1 MRYLNNLLNF
11 NVLAIVGA
19 LLCTSAGQIHA
30 ADLLSETK
38 RLEIDHAVQIAL
50 EANSRLLTLN
60 AEAEAMAYAP
70 SQIGALPDPMLSF
83 NAMNLPTDTFDLDQE
98 PMTQLQLMLSQK
110 IPFPG
115 KRQLRREIAEKM
127 VGVAQKQT
135 DEFRDVLTG
144 KVREAWWRLFAADQ
158 SLQIVKINKSLLR
171 DFVEIARAKY
181 AVGKGLQQDVLLA
194 ELELS
199 RLTSREAQL
208 AGKRRRIQATL
219 NGLLNRVPE
228 HPITLPA
235 APPSEKLPILD
246 PVARLARFALERR
259 DLIQAI
265 ELKLEAADSR
275 IELAEKDRWPD
286 FQVGVGYADR
296 QGSDPIRGSRSDFL
310 SIMLSINVPLYSKQ
324 KQGKAL
330 QQRIHDREYER
341 YRLSDTIRIIET
353 EIGVQ
358 SAEYMA
364 AREQA
369 LLLKNEIIP
378 QAEQTVSSM
387 LAGYEANKVDFL
399 NVVNGQI
406 MLYNASI
413 DYWNAMALAKQ
424 ALAKLAANVGKESIY
439 E

>member
-1 MRYLNNLLNF
+1 MRFLTTHFFYQSL
-11 NVLAIVGA
+11 IVVSIMLTA
-19 LLCTSAGQIHA
+19 PTRIHA
-30 ADLLSETK
+30 SELLSETESLNIG
-38 RLEIDHAVQIAL
+38 RAVQIAL

-60 AEAEAMAYAP
+60 AEAEAMAFAP
-70 SQIGALPDPMLSF
+70 SQVGALPDPMLSF

-110 IPFPG
+110 FPFPG
-115 KRQLRREIAEKM
+115 KRQLRREVAETM
-127 VGVAQKQT
+127 VGVSQKQT
-135 DEFRDVLTG
+135 DEYRDVLTG
-144 KVREAWWRLFAADQ
+144 KVREAWWRLFSVDR
-158 SLQIVKINKSLLR
+158 SLQIVESNKRLLR
-171 DFVEIARAKY
+171 YFVEIAKTKY

-199 RLTSREAQL
+199 RLTNRELQL
-208 AGKRRRIQATL
+208 AGNRRRIQATL

-228 HPITLPA
+228 HPITLPKE
-235 APPSEKLPILD
+235 PPSETLPMLES
-246 PVARLARFALERR
+246 VTSLTQFAVERR

-265 ELKLEAADSR
+265 ELKLEAADKTV
-275 IELAEKDRWPD
+275 ELAEKDRWPD

-310 SIMLSINVPLYSKQ
+310 SLMFSINLPLYSGQ
-324 KQGKAL
+324 KQDKAL
-330 QQRIHDREYER
+330 QQRIHEREYER
-341 YRLSDTIRIIET
+341 YRLSDTVRIIET

-358 SAEYMA
+358 AAEYSA

-378 QAEQTVSSM
+378 QAEQTVSAM
-387 LAGYEANKVDFL
+387 LAGYEVNKVDFL

-413 DYWNAMALAKQ
+413 DYWNAMASAKQ
-424 ALAKLAANVGKESIY
+424 ALARLAAGVGKESIY

>member
-1 MRYLNNLLNF
+1 MRFLTTHFFYQSL
-11 NVLAIVGA
+11 IVVSIMLTA
-19 LLCTSAGQIHA
+19 PTRIHA
-30 ADLLSETK
+30 SELLSETESLNIG
-38 RLEIDHAVQIAL
+38 RAVQIAL

-60 AEAEAMAYAP
+60 AEAEAMAFAP
-70 SQIGALPDPMLSF
+70 SQVGALPDPMLSF

-110 IPFPG
+110 FPFPG
-115 KRQLRREIAEKM
+115 KRQLRREVAETM

-135 DEFRDVLTG
+135 DEYRDVLTG
-144 KVREAWWRLFAADQ
+144 KVREAWWRLFSVDR
-158 SLQIVKINKSLLR
+158 SLQIVESNKRLLR
-171 DFVEIARAKY
+171 YFVEIAKTKY

-199 RLTSREAQL
+199 RLTNRELQL
-208 AGKRRRIQATL
+208 AGNRRRIQATL

-228 HPITLPA
+228 HPITLPEE
-235 APPSEKLPILD
+235 PPSETLPMLES
-246 PVARLARFALERR
+246 VTSLTQFAVERR

-265 ELKLEAADSR
+265 ELKLEAADKTV
-275 IELAEKDRWPD
+275 ELAEKDRWPD

-310 SIMLSINVPLYSKQ
+310 SLMFSINLPLYSGQ
-324 KQGKAL
+324 KQDKAL
-330 QQRIHDREYER
+330 QQRIHEREYER
-341 YRLSDTIRIIET
+341 YRLSDTVRIIET

-358 SAEYMA
+358 AAEYSA

-378 QAEQTVSSM
+378 QAEQTVSAM
-387 LAGYEANKVDFL
+387 LAGYEVNKVDFL

-413 DYWNAMALAKQ
+413 DYWNAMASAKQ
-424 ALAKLAANVGKESIY
+424 ALARLAAGVGKESIY

>member
-1 MRYLNNLLNF
+1 MRFLTTQFFYQSLIVVSI
-11 NVLAIVGA
+11 VLTAPSRIYA
-19 LLCTSAGQIHA
+19 SE
-30 ADLLSETK
+30 LLSETESLNIG
-38 RLEIDHAVQIAL
+38 RAVQIAL

-60 AEAEAMAYAP
+60 AEAEAMAFAP
-70 SQIGALPDPMLSF
+70 SQVGALPDPMLSF

-110 IPFPG
+110 FPFPG
-115 KRQLRREIAEKM
+115 KRQLRREVAETM

-135 DEFRDVLTG
+135 DEYRDVLTG
-144 KVREAWWRLFAADQ
+144 KVREAWWRLFSVDR
-158 SLQIVKINKSLLR
+158 SLQIVDSNKRLLR
-171 DFVEIARAKY
+171 DFVEIAKTKY

-199 RLTSREAQL
+199 RLTNRELQL
-208 AGKRRRIQATL
+208 AGNRRRIQATL
-219 NGLLNRVPE
+219 NGLLNRVPD
-228 HPITLPA
+228 HPITLPEE
-235 APPSEKLPILD
+235 PPSETLPMLES
-246 PVARLARFALERR
+246 VTSLTQFAVERR

-265 ELKLEAADSR
+265 ELKLEAADKTV
-275 IELAEKDRWPD
+275 ELAEKDRWPD

-310 SIMLSINVPLYSKQ
+310 SLMFSINLPLYSGQ
-324 KQGKAL
+324 KQDKAL
-330 QQRIHDREYER
+330 QQRIHEREYER
-341 YRLSDTIRIIET
+341 YRLSDTVRIIET

-358 SAEYMA
+358 AAEYSA

-369 LLLKNEIIP
+369 LHLKNEIIP
-378 QAEQTVSSM
+378 QAEQTVSAM
-387 LAGYEANKVDFL
+387 LAGYEVNKVDFL

-413 DYWNAMALAKQ
+413 DYWNAMASAKQ
-424 ALAKLAANVGKESIY
+424 ALARLAAGVGKESIY

>member
-1 MRYLNNLLNF
+1 MRFLTTQFFYQSLIVVSI
-11 NVLAIVGA
+11 VLTAPSRIYA
-19 LLCTSAGQIHA
+19 SE
-30 ADLLSETK
+30 LLSETESLNIG
-38 RLEIDHAVQIAL
+38 RAVQIAL

-60 AEAEAMAYAP
+60 AEAEAMAFAP
-70 SQIGALPDPMLSF
+70 SQVGALPDPMLSF

-110 IPFPG
+110 FPFPG
-115 KRQLRREIAEKM
+115 KRQLRREVAETM
-127 VGVAQKQT
+127 VGVSQKQT
-135 DEFRDVLTG
+135 DEYRDVLTG
-144 KVREAWWRLFAADQ
+144 KVREAWWRLFSVDR
-158 SLQIVKINKSLLR
+158 SLQIVESNKRLLR
-171 DFVEIARAKY
+171 YFVEIAKTKY

-199 RLTSREAQL
+199 RLTNRELQL
-208 AGKRRRIQATL
+208 AGNRRRIQATL

-228 HPITLPA
+228 HPITLPEE
-235 APPSEKLPILD
+235 PPSETLPMLES
-246 PVARLARFALERR
+246 VTSLTQFAVERR

-265 ELKLEAADSR
+265 ELKLEAADKTV
-275 IELAEKDRWPD
+275 ELAEKDRWPD

-310 SIMLSINVPLYSKQ
+310 SLMFSINLPLYSGQ
-324 KQGKAL
+324 KQDKAL
-330 QQRIHDREYER
+330 QQRIHEREYER
-341 YRLSDTIRIIET
+341 YRLSDTVRIIET

-358 SAEYMA
+358 AAEYSA

-369 LLLKNEIIP
+369 LHLKNEIIP
-378 QAEQTVSSM
+378 QAEQTVSAM
-387 LAGYEANKVDFL
+387 LAGYEVNKVDFL

-413 DYWNAMALAKQ
+413 DYWNAMASAKQ
-424 ALAKLAANVGKESIY
+424 ALARLAAGVGKESIY

>member
-1 MRYLNNLLNF
+1 MRFLTTQFFYQSL
-11 NVLAIVGA
+11 IVVSIMLTA
-19 LLCTSAGQIHA
+19 PSRIYASE
-30 ADLLSETK
+30 LLSETESLNIG
-38 RLEIDHAVQIAL
+38 RAVQIAL

-60 AEAEAMAYAP
+60 AEAEAMSFAP
-70 SQIGALPDPMLSF
+70 SQVGALPDPMLSF

-98 PMTQLQLMLSQK
+98 PMTQLQLTLSQK
-110 IPFPG
+110 FPFPG
-115 KRQLRREIAEKM
+115 KRQLRREVAETM

-135 DEFRDVLTG
+135 DEYRDVLTG
-144 KVREAWWRLFAADQ
+144 KVREAWWRLFSVDR
-158 SLQIVKINKSLLR
+158 SLQIVDSNKRLLR
-171 DFVEIARAKY
+171 DFVEIAKTKY

-199 RLTSREAQL
+199 RLTNRELQL
-208 AGKRRRIQATL
+208 AGNRRRIQAML

-228 HPITLPA
+228 HPITLPEE
-235 APPSEKLPILD
+235 PPSETLPMLES
-246 PVARLARFALERR
+246 VTSLTQFAVERR

-265 ELKLEAADSR
+265 ELKLEAADKTV
-275 IELAEKDRWPD
+275 ELAEKDRWPD

-310 SIMLSINVPLYSKQ
+310 SLMFSINLPLYSGHKQ
-324 KQGKAL
+324 DKAL
-330 QQRIHDREYER
+330 QQRIHEREYER
-341 YRLSDTIRIIET
+341 YRLSDTVRIIET

-358 SAEYMA
+358 AAEYSA

-369 LLLKNEIIP
+369 LHLKNEIIP
-378 QAEQTVSSM
+378 QAEQTVSAM
-387 LAGYEANKVDFL
+387 LAGYEVNKVDFL

-413 DYWNAMALAKQ
+413 DYWNAMASAKQ
-424 ALAKLAANVGKESIY
+424 ALARLAAGVGKESIY

>member
-1 MRYLNNLLNF
+1 MRFLTTHFFYQSL
-11 NVLAIVGA
+11 IVVSIMLTA
-19 LLCTSAGQIHA
+19 PTRIHA
-30 ADLLSETK
+30 SELLSETESLNIG
-38 RLEIDHAVQIAL
+38 RAVQIAL

-60 AEAEAMAYAP
+60 AEAEALAFAP
-70 SQIGALPDPMLSF
+70 SQVGALPDPMLSF

-110 IPFPG
+110 FPFPG
-115 KRQLRREIAEKM
+115 KRQLRREVAETM
-127 VGVAQKQT
+127 VGVSQKQT
-135 DEFRDVLTG
+135 DEYRDVLTG
-144 KVREAWWRLFAADQ
+144 KVREAWWRLFSVDR
-158 SLQIVKINKSLLR
+158 SLQIVESNKRLLR
-171 DFVEIARAKY
+171 YFVEIAKTKY

-199 RLTSREAQL
+199 RLTNRELQL
-208 AGKRRRIQATL
+208 AGNRRRIQATL

-228 HPITLPA
+228 HPITLPEE
-235 APPSEKLPILD
+235 PPSETLPMLES
-246 PVARLARFALERR
+246 VTSLTQFAVERR

-265 ELKLEAADSR
+265 ELKLEAADKTV
-275 IELAEKDRWPD
+275 ELAEKDRWPD

-310 SIMLSINVPLYSKQ
+310 SLMFSINLPLYSGQ
-324 KQGKAL
+324 KQDKAL
-330 QQRIHDREYER
+330 QQRIHEREYER
-341 YRLSDTIRIIET
+341 YRLSDTVRIIET

-358 SAEYMA
+358 AAEYSA

-378 QAEQTVSSM
+378 QAEQTVSAM
-387 LAGYEANKVDFL
+387 LAGYEVNKVDFL

-413 DYWNAMALAKQ
+413 DYWNAMASAKQ
-424 ALAKLAANVGKESIY
+424 ALARLAAGVGKESIY

>member
-1 MRYLNNLLNF
+1 MRFLTTHFFYQSL
-11 NVLAIVGA
+11 IVVSIMLTA
-19 LLCTSAGQIHA
+19 PTRIHA
-30 ADLLSETK
+30 SELLSETESLNIG
-38 RLEIDHAVQIAL
+38 RAVQIAL

-60 AEAEAMAYAP
+60 AEAEAMAFAP
-70 SQIGALPDPMLSF
+70 SQVGALPDPMLSF

-110 IPFPG
+110 FPFPG
-115 KRQLRREIAEKM
+115 KRQLRREVAETM
-127 VGVAQKQT
+127 VGVSQKQT
-135 DEFRDVLTG
+135 DEYRDVLTG
-144 KVREAWWRLFAADQ
+144 KVREAWWRLFSVDR
-158 SLQIVKINKSLLR
+158 SLQIVESNKRLLR
-171 DFVEIARAKY
+171 DFVEIAKTKY

-199 RLTSREAQL
+199 RLTNREVQL
-208 AGKRRRIQATL
+208 AGKRRRIQAML

-228 HPITLPA
+228 HPITLPEE
-235 APPSEKLPILD
+235 PPSETLPKLES
-246 PVARLARFALERR
+246 VTRLTQFAVERR

-265 ELKLEAADSR
+265 ELKLEAADKTV
-275 IELAEKDRWPD
+275 ELAEKDRWPD

-310 SIMLSINVPLYSKQ
+310 SLMFSINLPLYSGQ
-324 KQGKAL
+324 KQDKAL

-341 YRLSDTIRIIET
+341 YRLSDTIRVIET

-358 SAEYMA
+358 AADYSA

-378 QAEQTVSSM
+378 QAEQTVSAM
-387 LAGYEANKVDFL
+387 LAGYEVNKVDFL

-413 DYWNAMALAKQ
+413 DYWNAMASAKQ
-424 ALAKLAANVGKESIY
+424 ALARLAADIGKESIY

>member
-1 MRYLNNLLNF
+1 MRFLTTQFFYQSLIVVSI
-11 NVLAIVGA
+11 VLTAPSRIYA
-19 LLCTSAGQIHA
+19 SE
-30 ADLLSETK
+30 LLSETESLNIG
-38 RLEIDHAVQIAL
+38 RAVQIAL

-60 AEAEAMAYAP
+60 AEAEAMAFAP
-70 SQIGALPDPMLSF
+70 SQVGALPDPMLSF

-110 IPFPG
+110 FPFPG
-115 KRQLRREIAEKM
+115 KRQLRREVAETM
-127 VGVAQKQT
+127 VGVSQKQT
-135 DEFRDVLTG
+135 DEYRDVLTG
-144 KVREAWWRLFAADQ
+144 KVREAWWRLFSVDR
-158 SLQIVKINKSLLR
+158 SLQIVDSNKRLLR
-171 DFVEIARAKY
+171 DFVEIAKTKY

-199 RLTSREAQL
+199 RLTNRELQL
-208 AGKRRRIQATL
+208 AGNRRRIQATL

-228 HPITLPA
+228 HPITLPEE
-235 APPSEKLPILD
+235 PPSETLPMLES
-246 PVARLARFALERR
+246 VTSLTQFAVERR

-265 ELKLEAADSR
+265 ELKLEAADKTV
-275 IELAEKDRWPD
+275 ELAEKDRWPD

-310 SIMLSINVPLYSKQ
+310 SLMFSINLPLYSGQ
-324 KQGKAL
+324 KQDKAL
-330 QQRIHDREYER
+330 QQRIHEREYER
-341 YRLSDTIRIIET
+341 YRLSDTVRIIET

-358 SAEYMA
+358 AAEYSA

-378 QAEQTVSSM
+378 QAEQTVSAM
-387 LAGYEANKVDFL
+387 LAGYEVNKVDFL

-413 DYWNAMALAKQ
+413 DYWNAMASAKQ
-424 ALAKLAANVGKESIY
+424 ALARLAAGVGKESIY

>member
-1 MRYLNNLLNF
+1 MRFLTTQFFYQSL
-11 NVLAIVGA
+11 IVVSIMLTA
-19 LLCTSAGQIHA
+19 PSRMYASE
-30 ADLLSETK
+30 LLSETESLNIG
-38 RLEIDHAVQIAL
+38 RAVQIAL

-60 AEAEAMAYAP
+60 AEAEAMAFAP
-70 SQIGALPDPMLSF
+70 SQVGALPDPMLSF

-110 IPFPG
+110 FPFPG
-115 KRQLRREIAEKM
+115 KRQLRREVAETM
-127 VGVAQKQT
+127 VGVSQKQT
-135 DEFRDVLTG
+135 DEYRDVLTG
-144 KVREAWWRLFAADQ
+144 KVREAWWRLFSVDR
-158 SLQIVKINKSLLR
+158 SLQIVDSNKRLLR
-171 DFVEIARAKY
+171 DFVEIAKTKY

-199 RLTSREAQL
+199 RLTNRELQL
-208 AGKRRRIQATL
+208 AGNRRRIQATL

-228 HPITLPA
+228 HPITLPEE
-235 APPSEKLPILD
+235 PPSETLPMLES
-246 PVARLARFALERR
+246 VTSLTQFAVERR

-265 ELKLEAADSR
+265 ELKLEAADKTV
-275 IELAEKDRWPD
+275 ELAEKDRWPD

-310 SIMLSINVPLYSKQ
+310 SLMFSINLPLYSGQ
-324 KQGKAL
+324 KQDKAL
-330 QQRIHDREYER
+330 QQRIHEREYER
-341 YRLSDTIRIIET
+341 YRLSDTVRIIET

-358 SAEYMA
+358 AAEYSA

-378 QAEQTVSSM
+378 QAEQTVSAM
-387 LAGYEANKVDFL
+387 LAGYEVNKVDFL

-413 DYWNAMALAKQ
+413 DYWNAMASAKQ
-424 ALAKLAANVGKESIY
+424 ALARLAAGVGKESIY

>member
-1 MRYLNNLLNF
+1 MRFLTTQFFYQSLIVVSI
-11 NVLAIVGA
+11 VLTAP
-19 LLCTSAGQIHA
+19 SQIYA
-30 ADLLSETK
+30 SELLSETESLNIG
-38 RLEIDHAVQIAL
+38 RAVQIAL

-60 AEAEAMAYAP
+60 AEAEAMAFAP
-70 SQIGALPDPMLSF
+70 SQVGALPDPMLSF

-110 IPFPG
+110 FPFPG
-115 KRQLRREIAEKM
+115 KRQLRREVAETM

-135 DEFRDVLTG
+135 DEYRDVLTG
-144 KVREAWWRLFAADQ
+144 KVREAWWRLFSVDR
-158 SLQIVKINKSLLR
+158 SLQIVESNKRLLR
-171 DFVEIARAKY
+171 YFVEIAKTKY

-199 RLTSREAQL
+199 RLTNRELQL
-208 AGKRRRIQATL
+208 AGNRRRIQATL

-228 HPITLPA
+228 HPITLPEE
-235 APPSEKLPILD
+235 PPSETLPMLES
-246 PVARLARFALERR
+246 VTSLTQFAVERR

-265 ELKLEAADSR
+265 ELKLEAADKTV
-275 IELAEKDRWPD
+275 ELAEKDRWPD

-310 SIMLSINVPLYSKQ
+310 SLMFSINLPLYSGQ
-324 KQGKAL
+324 KQDKAL
-330 QQRIHDREYER
+330 QQRIHEREYER
-341 YRLSDTIRIIET
+341 YRLSDTVRIIET

-358 SAEYMA
+358 AAEYSA

-369 LLLKNEIIP
+369 LHLKNEIIP
-378 QAEQTVSSM
+378 QAEQTVSAM
-387 LAGYEANKVDFL
+387 LAGYEVNKVDFL

-413 DYWNAMALAKQ
+413 DYWNAMASAKQ
-424 ALAKLAANVGKESIY
+424 ALARLAAGVGKESIY

>member
-1 MRYLNNLLNF
+1 MRFLTTHFFYQSL
-11 NVLAIVGA
+11 IVVSIMLTA
-19 LLCTSAGQIHA
+19 PTRIHA
-30 ADLLSETK
+30 SELLSETESLNIG
-38 RLEIDHAVQIAL
+38 RAVQIAL

-60 AEAEAMAYAP
+60 AEAEAMAFAP
-70 SQIGALPDPMLSF
+70 SQVGALPDPMLSF

-110 IPFPG
+110 FPFPG
-115 KRQLRREIAEKM
+115 KRQLRREVAETM

-135 DEFRDVLTG
+135 DEYRDVLTG
-144 KVREAWWRLFAADQ
+144 KVREAWWRLFSVDR
-158 SLQIVKINKSLLR
+158 SLQIVDSNKRLLR
-171 DFVEIARAKY
+171 DFVEIAKTKY

-199 RLTSREAQL
+199 RLTNRELQL
-208 AGKRRRIQATL
+208 AGNRRRIQAML
-219 NGLLNRVPE
+219 NGLLNRVPD
-228 HPITLPA
+228 HPITLPEE
-235 APPSEKLPILD
+235 PPSETLPMLES
-246 PVARLARFALERR
+246 VTSLTQFAVERR

-265 ELKLEAADSR
+265 ELKLEAADKTV
-275 IELAEKDRWPD
+275 ELAEKDRWPD

-310 SIMLSINVPLYSKQ
+310 SLMFSINLPLYSGQ
-324 KQGKAL
+324 KQDKAL
-330 QQRIHDREYER
+330 QQRIHEREYER
-341 YRLSDTIRIIET
+341 YRLSDTVRIIET

-358 SAEYMA
+358 AAEYSA

-378 QAEQTVSSM
+378 QAEQTVSAM
-387 LAGYEANKVDFL
+387 LAGYEVNKVDFL

-413 DYWNAMALAKQ
+413 DYWNAMASAKQ
-424 ALAKLAANVGKESIY
+424 ALARLAAGVGKESIY

>member
-1 MRYLNNLLNF
+1 MRFLTTQFFYQSLIVVSI
-11 NVLAIVGA
+11 VLTAPSRIYA
-19 LLCTSAGQIHA
+19 SE
-30 ADLLSETK
+30 LLSETESLNIG
-38 RLEIDHAVQIAL
+38 RAVQIAL

-60 AEAEAMAYAP
+60 AEAEAMAFAP
-70 SQIGALPDPMLSF
+70 SQVGALPDPMLSF

-110 IPFPG
+110 FPFPG
-115 KRQLRREIAEKM
+115 KRQLRREVAETM

-135 DEFRDVLTG
+135 DEYRDVLTG
-144 KVREAWWRLFAADQ
+144 KVREAWWRLFSVDR
-158 SLQIVKINKSLLR
+158 SLQIVDSNKRLLR
-171 DFVEIARAKY
+171 DFVEIAKTKY

-199 RLTSREAQL
+199 RLTNRELQL
-208 AGKRRRIQATL
+208 AGNRRRIQAML
-219 NGLLNRVPE
+219 NGLLNRVPD
-228 HPITLPA
+228 HPITLPEE
-235 APPSEKLPILD
+235 PPSETLPMLES
-246 PVARLARFALERR
+246 VTSLTQFAVERR

-265 ELKLEAADSR
+265 ELKLEAADKTV
-275 IELAEKDRWPD
+275 ELAEKDRWPD

-310 SIMLSINVPLYSKQ
+310 SLMFSINLPLYSGQ
-324 KQGKAL
+324 KQDKAL
-330 QQRIHDREYER
+330 QQRIHEREYER
-341 YRLSDTIRIIET
+341 YRLSDTVRIIET

-358 SAEYMA
+358 AAEYSA

-369 LLLKNEIIP
+369 LHLKNEIIP
-378 QAEQTVSSM
+378 QAEQTVSAM
-387 LAGYEANKVDFL
+387 LAGYEVNKVDFL

-413 DYWNAMALAKQ
+413 DYWNAMASAKQ
-424 ALAKLAANVGKESIY
+424 ALARLAAGVGKESIY

>member
-1 MRYLNNLLNF
+1 MRYLTTLVFFQSL
-11 NVLAIVGA
+11 IVVSFMLTTPTRTQA
-19 LLCTSAGQIHA
+19 SE
-30 ADLLSETK
+30 LLSATEP
-38 RLEIDHAVQIAL
+38 LDIGEAVQIAL
-50 EANSRLLTLN
+50 DANSRLLMLD
-60 AEAEAMAYAP
+60 AEVEAMTFAP
-70 SQIGALPDPMLSF
+70 SQVGALPDPMLSF

-110 IPFPG
+110 LPFPG
-115 KRQLRREIAEKM
+115 KRELRREVAETM

-135 DEFRDVLTG
+135 DEYRDVLTG
-144 KVREAWWRLFAADQ
+144 KVREAWWRLFAADR
-158 SLQIVKINKSLLR
+158 SLQIVESNKLLLR
-171 DFVEIARAKY
+171 DFVEIAKTKY

-199 RLTSREAQL
+199 RLMNREAQL
-208 AGKRRRIQATL
+208 AGNRRRAQATL

-228 HPITLPA
+228 HPITLPKD
-235 APPSEKLPILD
+235 PPSEKLPSLE
-246 PVARLARFALERR
+246 PVTSLAKFAVERR
-259 DLIQAI
+259 DLLKAI
-265 ELKLEAADSR
+265 ELKLEAADKKV
-275 IELAEKDRWPD
+275 ELAEKDRWPD
-286 FQVGVGYADR
+286 FQIGVGYADR
-296 QGSDPIRGSRSDFL
+296 QGSDPVRGSRTDFL
-310 SIMLSINVPLYSKQ
+310 SLMFSINLPLYSGQ
-324 KQGKAL
+324 KQDKAL

-341 YRLSDTIRIIET
+341 YRLSDTIRVIET

-358 SAEYMA
+358 AAEYSA

-387 LAGYEANKVDFL
+387 LAGYEVNKVDFL

-413 DYWNAMALAKQ
+413 DYWNAMASAKQ
-424 ALAKLAANVGKESIY
+424 ALARLAAGVGKESIY

>member
-1 MRYLNNLLNF
+1 MRFLTTQFFYQSLIVVSI
-11 NVLAIVGA
+11 VLTAPSRIYA
-19 LLCTSAGQIHA
+19 SE
-30 ADLLSETK
+30 LLSETESLNIG
-38 RLEIDHAVQIAL
+38 RAVQIAL

-60 AEAEAMAYAP
+60 AEAEAMAFAP
-70 SQIGALPDPMLSF
+70 SQVGALPDPMLSF

-110 IPFPG
+110 FPFPG
-115 KRQLRREIAEKM
+115 KRQLRREVAETM

-135 DEFRDVLTG
+135 DEYRDVLTG
-144 KVREAWWRLFAADQ
+144 KVREAWWRLFSVDR
-158 SLQIVKINKSLLR
+158 SLQIVESNKRLLR
-171 DFVEIARAKY
+171 YFVEIAKTKY

-199 RLTSREAQL
+199 RLTNRELQL
-208 AGKRRRIQATL
+208 AGNRRRIQATL
-219 NGLLNRVPE
+219 NGLLNRVPD
-228 HPITLPA
+228 HPITLPEE
-235 APPSEKLPILD
+235 PPSETLPMLES
-246 PVARLARFALERR
+246 VTSLTQFAVERR

-265 ELKLEAADSR
+265 ELKLEAADKTV
-275 IELAEKDRWPD
+275 ELAEKDRWPD

-310 SIMLSINVPLYSKQ
+310 SLMFSINLPLYSGQ
-324 KQGKAL
+324 KQDKAL
-330 QQRIHDREYER
+330 QQRIHEREYER
-341 YRLSDTIRIIET
+341 YRLSDTVRIIET

-358 SAEYMA
+358 AAEYSA

-378 QAEQTVSSM
+378 QAEQTVSAM
-387 LAGYEANKVDFL
+387 LAGYEVNKVDFL

-413 DYWNAMALAKQ
+413 DYWNAMASAKQ
-424 ALAKLAANVGKESIY
+424 ALARLAAGVGKESIY

>member
-1 MRYLNNLLNF
+1 MRFLTTQFFYQSLIVVSI
-11 NVLAIVGA
+11 VLTAPSRIYA
-19 LLCTSAGQIHA
+19 SE
-30 ADLLSETK
+30 LLSETESLNIG
-38 RLEIDHAVQIAL
+38 RAVQIAL

-60 AEAEAMAYAP
+60 AEAEAMAFAP
-70 SQIGALPDPMLSF
+70 SQVGALPDPMLSF

-110 IPFPG
+110 FPFPG
-115 KRQLRREIAEKM
+115 KRQLRREVAETM
-127 VGVAQKQT
+127 VGVSQKQT
-135 DEFRDVLTG
+135 DEYRDVLTG
-144 KVREAWWRLFAADQ
+144 KVREAWWRLFSVDR
-158 SLQIVKINKSLLR
+158 SLQIVESNKRLLR
-171 DFVEIARAKY
+171 YFVEIAKTKY

-199 RLTSREAQL
+199 RLTNRELQL
-208 AGKRRRIQATL
+208 AGNRRRIQATL

-228 HPITLPA
+228 HPITLPEE
-235 APPSEKLPILD
+235 PPSETLPMLES
-246 PVARLARFALERR
+246 VTSLTQFAVERR

-265 ELKLEAADSR
+265 ELKLEAADKTV
-275 IELAEKDRWPD
+275 ELAEKDRWPD

-310 SIMLSINVPLYSKQ
+310 SLMFSINLPLYSGQ
-324 KQGKAL
+324 KQDKAL
-330 QQRIHDREYER
+330 QQRIHEREYER
-341 YRLSDTIRIIET
+341 YRLSDTVRIIET

-358 SAEYMA
+358 AAEYSA

-369 LLLKNEIIP
+369 LHLKNEIIP
-378 QAEQTVSSM
+378 QAEQTVSAM
-387 LAGYEANKVDFL
+387 LAGYEVNKVDFL

-413 DYWNAMALAKQ
+413 DYWNAMTSAKQ
-424 ALAKLAANVGKESIY
+424 ALARLAAGVGKESIY

>member
-1 MRYLNNLLNF
+1 MRFLTTHFFYQSL
-11 NVLAIVGA
+11 IVVSIMLTA
-19 LLCTSAGQIHA
+19 PTRIHA
-30 ADLLSETK
+30 SELLSETESLNIG
-38 RLEIDHAVQIAL
+38 RAVQIAL

-60 AEAEAMAYAP
+60 AEAEAMAFAP
-70 SQIGALPDPMLSF
+70 SQVGALPDPMLSF

-110 IPFPG
+110 FPFPG
-115 KRQLRREIAEKM
+115 KRQLRREVAETM

-135 DEFRDVLTG
+135 DEYRDVLTG
-144 KVREAWWRLFAADQ
+144 KVREAWWRLFSVDR
-158 SLQIVKINKSLLR
+158 SLQIVESNKRLLR
-171 DFVEIARAKY
+171 YFVEIAKTKY

-199 RLTSREAQL
+199 RLTNRELQL
-208 AGKRRRIQATL
+208 AGNRRRIQATL

-228 HPITLPA
+228 HPITLPEE
-235 APPSEKLPILD
+235 PPSETLPMLES
-246 PVARLARFALERR
+246 VTSLTQFAVERR

-265 ELKLEAADSR
+265 ELKLEAADKTV
-275 IELAEKDRWPD
+275 ELAEKDRWPD

-310 SIMLSINVPLYSKQ
+310 SLMFSINLPLYSGQ
-324 KQGKAL
+324 KQDKAL
-330 QQRIHDREYER
+330 QQRIHEREYER
-341 YRLSDTIRIIET
+341 YRLSDTVRIIET

-358 SAEYMA
+358 AAEYSA

-369 LLLKNEIIP
+369 LHLKNEIIP
-378 QAEQTVSSM
+378 QAEQTVSAM
-387 LAGYEANKVDFL
+387 LAGYEVNKVDFL

-413 DYWNAMALAKQ
+413 DYWNAMASAKQ
-424 ALAKLAANVGKESIY
+424 ALARLAAGVGKESIY

>member
-1 MRYLNNLLNF
+1 MRFLTTQFFYQSLIVVSI
-11 NVLAIVGA
+11 VLTAPSRIYA
-19 LLCTSAGQIHA
+19 SE
-30 ADLLSETK
+30 LLSETESLNIG
-38 RLEIDHAVQIAL
+38 RAVQIAL

-60 AEAEAMAYAP
+60 AEAEAMAFAP
-70 SQIGALPDPMLSF
+70 SQVGALPDPMLSF

-110 IPFPG
+110 FPFPG
-115 KRQLRREIAEKM
+115 KRQLRREVAETM

-135 DEFRDVLTG
+135 DEYRDVLTG
-144 KVREAWWRLFAADQ
+144 KVREAWWRLFSVDR
-158 SLQIVKINKSLLR
+158 SLQIVDSNKRLLR
-171 DFVEIARAKY
+171 DFVEIAKTKY

-199 RLTSREAQL
+199 RLTNRELQL
-208 AGKRRRIQATL
+208 AGNRRRIQAML
-219 NGLLNRVPE
+219 NGLLNRVPD
-228 HPITLPA
+228 HPITLPEE
-235 APPSEKLPILD
+235 PPSETLPMLES
-246 PVARLARFALERR
+246 VTSLTQFAVERR

-265 ELKLEAADSR
+265 ELKLEAADKTV
-275 IELAEKDRWPD
+275 ELAEKDRWPD

-310 SIMLSINVPLYSKQ
+310 SLMFSINLPLYSGQ
-324 KQGKAL
+324 KQDKAL
-330 QQRIHDREYER
+330 QQRIHEREYER
-341 YRLSDTIRIIET
+341 YRLSDTVRIIET

-358 SAEYMA
+358 AAEYSA

-378 QAEQTVSSM
+378 QAEQTVSAM
-387 LAGYEANKVDFL
+387 LAGYEVNKVDFL

-413 DYWNAMALAKQ
+413 DYWNAMASAKQ
-424 ALAKLAANVGKESIY
+424 ALARLAAGVGKESIY

>member
-1 MRYLNNLLNF
+1 MRFLTTHFFYQSLIVVSI
-11 NVLAIVGA
+11 VLTAPSRIYA
-19 LLCTSAGQIHA
+19 SE
-30 ADLLSETK
+30 LLSETESLNIG
-38 RLEIDHAVQIAL
+38 RAVQIAL

-60 AEAEAMAYAP
+60 AEAEAMAFAP
-70 SQIGALPDPMLSF
+70 SQVGALPDPMLSF

-110 IPFPG
+110 FPFPG
-115 KRQLRREIAEKM
+115 KRQLRREVAETM
-127 VGVAQKQT
+127 VGVSQKQT
-135 DEFRDVLTG
+135 DEYRDVLTG
-144 KVREAWWRLFAADQ
+144 KVREAWWRLFSVDR
-158 SLQIVKINKSLLR
+158 SLQIVESNKRLLR
-171 DFVEIARAKY
+171 YFVEIAKTKY

-199 RLTSREAQL
+199 RLTNRELQL
-208 AGKRRRIQATL
+208 AGNRRRIQAML
-219 NGLLNRVPE
+219 NGLLNRVPD
-228 HPITLPA
+228 HPITLPEE
-235 APPSEKLPILD
+235 PPSETLPMLES
-246 PVARLARFALERR
+246 VTSLTQFAVERR

-265 ELKLEAADSR
+265 ELKLEAADKTV
-275 IELAEKDRWPD
+275 ELAEKDRWPD

-310 SIMLSINVPLYSKQ
+310 SLMFSINLPLYSGQ
-324 KQGKAL
+324 KQDKAL
-330 QQRIHDREYER
+330 QQRIHEREYER
-341 YRLSDTIRIIET
+341 YRLSDTVRIIET

-358 SAEYMA
+358 AAEYSA

-378 QAEQTVSSM
+378 QAEQTVSAM
-387 LAGYEANKVDFL
+387 LAGYEVNKVDFL

-413 DYWNAMALAKQ
+413 DYWNAMASAKQ
-424 ALAKLAANVGKESIY
+424 ALARLAAGVGKESIY

>member
-1 MRYLNNLLNF
+1 MRFLTTQFFYQSLIVVSI
-11 NVLAIVGA
+11 VLTAPSRIYA
-19 LLCTSAGQIHA
+19 SE
-30 ADLLSETK
+30 LLSETESLNIG
-38 RLEIDHAVQIAL
+38 RAVQIAL

-60 AEAEAMAYAP
+60 AEAEAMAFAP
-70 SQIGALPDPMLSF
+70 SQVGALPDPMLSF

-110 IPFPG
+110 FPFPG
-115 KRQLRREIAEKM
+115 KRQLRREVAETM
-127 VGVAQKQT
+127 VGVSQKQT
-135 DEFRDVLTG
+135 DEYRDVLTG
-144 KVREAWWRLFAADQ
+144 KVREAWWRLFSVDR
-158 SLQIVKINKSLLR
+158 SLQIVESNKRLLR
-171 DFVEIARAKY
+171 YFVEIAKTKY

-199 RLTSREAQL
+199 RLTNRELQL
-208 AGKRRRIQATL
+208 AGNRRRIQAML
-219 NGLLNRVPE
+219 NGLLNRVPD
-228 HPITLPA
+228 HPITLPEE
-235 APPSEKLPILD
+235 PPSETLPMLES
-246 PVARLARFALERR
+246 VTSLTQFAVERR

-265 ELKLEAADSR
+265 ELKLEAADKTV
-275 IELAEKDRWPD
+275 ELAEKDRWPD

-310 SIMLSINVPLYSKQ
+310 SLMFSINLPLYSGQ
-324 KQGKAL
+324 KQDKAL
-330 QQRIHDREYER
+330 QQRIHEREYER
-341 YRLSDTIRIIET
+341 YRLSDTVRIIET

-358 SAEYMA
+358 AAEYSA

-378 QAEQTVSSM
+378 QAEQTVSAM
-387 LAGYEANKVDFL
+387 LAGYEVNKVDFL

-413 DYWNAMALAKQ
+413 DYWNAMASAKQ
-424 ALAKLAANVGKESIY
+424 ALARLAAGVGKESIY

>member
-1 MRYLNNLLNF
+1 MRFLTTHFFYQSL
-11 NVLAIVGA
+11 IVVSIMLTA
-19 LLCTSAGQIHA
+19 PTRIHA
-30 ADLLSETK
+30 SELLSETESLNIG
-38 RLEIDHAVQIAL
+38 RAVQIAL

-60 AEAEAMAYAP
+60 AEAEAMAFAP
-70 SQIGALPDPMLSF
+70 SQVGALPDPMLSF

-110 IPFPG
+110 FPFPG
-115 KRQLRREIAEKM
+115 KRQLRREVAETM
-127 VGVAQKQT
+127 VGVSQKQT
-135 DEFRDVLTG
+135 DEYRDVLTG
-144 KVREAWWRLFAADQ
+144 KVREAWWRLFSVDR
-158 SLQIVKINKSLLR
+158 SLQIVESNKLLLR
-171 DFVEIARAKY
+171 DFVEIAKTKY

-199 RLTSREAQL
+199 RLTNRELQL
-208 AGKRRRIQATL
+208 AGNRRRIQAML

-228 HPITLPA
+228 HPITLPEE
-235 APPSEKLPILD
+235 PPSETLPMLES
-246 PVARLARFALERR
+246 VTSLTQFAVERR

-265 ELKLEAADSR
+265 ELKLEAADKTV
-275 IELAEKDRWPD
+275 ELAEKDRWPD

-310 SIMLSINVPLYSKQ
+310 SLMFSINLPLYSGQ
-324 KQGKAL
+324 KQDKAL
-330 QQRIHDREYER
+330 QQRIHEREYER
-341 YRLSDTIRIIET
+341 YRLSDTVRIIET

-358 SAEYMA
+358 AAEYSA

-378 QAEQTVSSM
+378 QAEQTVSAM
-387 LAGYEANKVDFL
+387 LAGYEVNKVDFL

-413 DYWNAMALAKQ
+413 DYWNAMASAKQ
-424 ALAKLAANVGKESIY
+424 ALARLAAGVGKESIY

>member
-1 MRYLNNLLNF
+1 MRFLTTHFFYQSL
-11 NVLAIVGA
+11 IVVSIMLTA
-19 LLCTSAGQIHA
+19 PTRIHA
-30 ADLLSETK
+30 SELLSETESLNIG
-38 RLEIDHAVQIAL
+38 RAVQIAL

-60 AEAEAMAYAP
+60 AEAEAMAFAP
-70 SQIGALPDPMLSF
+70 SQVGALPDPMLSF

-110 IPFPG
+110 FPFPG
-115 KRQLRREIAEKM
+115 KRQLRREVAETM
-127 VGVAQKQT
+127 VGVSQKQT
-135 DEFRDVLTG
+135 DEYRDVLTG
-144 KVREAWWRLFAADQ
+144 KVREAWWRLFSVDR
-158 SLQIVKINKSLLR
+158 SLQIVESNKRLLR
-171 DFVEIARAKY
+171 YFVEIAKTKY

-199 RLTSREAQL
+199 RLTNRELQL
-208 AGKRRRIQATL
+208 AGNRRRIQATL

-228 HPITLPA
+228 HPITLPEE
-235 APPSEKLPILD
+235 PPNETLPTLES
-246 PVARLARFALERR
+246 VASLTQFAVERR

-265 ELKLEAADSR
+265 ELKLEAADKTV
-275 IELAEKDRWPD
+275 ELAEKDRWPD

-310 SIMLSINVPLYSKQ
+310 SLMFSINLPLYSGQ
-324 KQGKAL
+324 KQDKAL
-330 QQRIHDREYER
+330 QQRIHEREYER
-341 YRLSDTIRIIET
+341 YRLSDTVRIIET

-358 SAEYMA
+358 AAEYSA

-378 QAEQTVSSM
+378 QAEQTVSAM
-387 LAGYEANKVDFL
+387 LAGYEVNKVDFL

-413 DYWNAMALAKQ
+413 DYWNAMASAKQ
-424 ALAKLAANVGKESIY
+424 ALARLAAGVGKESIY

>member
-1 MRYLNNLLNF
+1 MRFLTTHFFYQSL
-11 NVLAIVGA
+11 IVVSIMLTA
-19 LLCTSAGQIHA
+19 PTRIHA
-30 ADLLSETK
+30 SELLSETESLNIG
-38 RLEIDHAVQIAL
+38 RAVQIAL

-60 AEAEAMAYAP
+60 AEAEAMAFAP
-70 SQIGALPDPMLSF
+70 SQVGALPDPMLSF

-110 IPFPG
+110 FPFPG
-115 KRQLRREIAEKM
+115 KRQLRREVAETM

-135 DEFRDVLTG
+135 DEYRDVLTG
-144 KVREAWWRLFAADQ
+144 KVREAWWRLFSVDR
-158 SLQIVKINKSLLR
+158 SLQIVDSNKRLLR
-171 DFVEIARAKY
+171 DFVEIAKTKY

-199 RLTSREAQL
+199 RLTNRELQL
-208 AGKRRRIQATL
+208 AGNRRRIQATL

-228 HPITLPA
+228 HPITLPEE
-235 APPSEKLPILD
+235 PPSETLPMLES
-246 PVARLARFALERR
+246 VTSLTQFAVERR

-265 ELKLEAADSR
+265 ELKLEAADKTV
-275 IELAEKDRWPD
+275 ELAEKDRWPD

-310 SIMLSINVPLYSKQ
+310 SLMFSINLPLYSGQ
-324 KQGKAL
+324 KQDKAL
-330 QQRIHDREYER
+330 QQRIHEREYER
-341 YRLSDTIRIIET
+341 YRLSDTVRIIET

-358 SAEYMA
+358 AAEYSA

-378 QAEQTVSSM
+378 QAEQTVSAM
-387 LAGYEANKVDFL
+387 LAGYEVNKVDFL

-413 DYWNAMALAKQ
+413 DYWNAMASAKQ
-424 ALAKLAANVGKESIY
+424 ALARLAAGVGKESIY

>member
-1 MRYLNNLLNF
+1 MRFLTTQFFYQSLIVVSI
-11 NVLAIVGA
+11 VLTAPSRIYA
-19 LLCTSAGQIHA
+19 SE
-30 ADLLSETK
+30 LLSETESLNIG
-38 RLEIDHAVQIAL
+38 RAVQIAL

-60 AEAEAMAYAP
+60 AEAEAMAFAP
-70 SQIGALPDPMLSF
+70 SQVGELPDPMLSF

-110 IPFPG
+110 FPFPG
-115 KRQLRREIAEKM
+115 KRQLRREVAETM

-135 DEFRDVLTG
+135 DEYRDVLTG
-144 KVREAWWRLFAADQ
+144 KVREAWWRLFSVDR
-158 SLQIVKINKSLLR
+158 SLQIVESNKRLLR
-171 DFVEIARAKY
+171 YFVEIAKTKY

-199 RLTSREAQL
+199 RLTNRELQL
-208 AGKRRRIQATL
+208 AGNRRRIQAML

-228 HPITLPA
+228 HPITLPEE
-235 APPSEKLPILD
+235 PPSETLPMLES
-246 PVARLARFALERR
+246 VTSLTQFAVERR

-265 ELKLEAADSR
+265 ELKLEAADKTV
-275 IELAEKDRWPD
+275 ELAEKDRWPD

-310 SIMLSINVPLYSKQ
+310 SLMFSINLPLYSGQ
-324 KQGKAL
+324 KQDKAL
-330 QQRIHDREYER
+330 QQRIHEREYER
-341 YRLSDTIRIIET
+341 YRLSDTVRIIET

-358 SAEYMA
+358 AAEYSA

-378 QAEQTVSSM
+378 QAEQTVSAM
-387 LAGYEANKVDFL
+387 LAGYEVNKVDFL

-413 DYWNAMALAKQ
+413 DYWNAMASAKQ
-424 ALAKLAANVGKESIY
+424 ALARLAAGVGKESIY

>member
-1 MRYLNNLLNF
+1 MRFLTTQFFYQSLIVVSI
-11 NVLAIVGA
+11 VLTAPSRIYA
-19 LLCTSAGQIHA
+19 SE
-30 ADLLSETK
+30 LLSETESLNIG
-38 RLEIDHAVQIAL
+38 RAVQIAL

-60 AEAEAMAYAP
+60 AEAEAMSFAP
-70 SQIGALPDPMLSF
+70 SQVGALPDPMLSF

-110 IPFPG
+110 FPFPG
-115 KRQLRREIAEKM
+115 KRQLRREVAETM

-135 DEFRDVLTG
+135 DEYRDVLTG
-144 KVREAWWRLFAADQ
+144 KVREAWWRLFSVDR
-158 SLQIVKINKSLLR
+158 SLQIVESNKRLLR
-171 DFVEIARAKY
+171 YFVEIAKTKY

-199 RLTSREAQL
+199 RLTNRELQL
-208 AGKRRRIQATL
+208 AGNRRRIQAML
-219 NGLLNRVPE
+219 NGLLNRVPD
-228 HPITLPA
+228 HPITLPEE
-235 APPSEKLPILD
+235 PPSETLPMLES
-246 PVARLARFALERR
+246 VTSLTQFAVERR

-265 ELKLEAADSR
+265 ELKLEAADKTV
-275 IELAEKDRWPD
+275 ELAEKDRWPD

-310 SIMLSINVPLYSKQ
+310 SLMFSINLPLYSGQ
-324 KQGKAL
+324 KQDKAL
-330 QQRIHDREYER
+330 QQRIHEREYER
-341 YRLSDTIRIIET
+341 YRLSDTVRIIET

-358 SAEYMA
+358 AAEYSA

-378 QAEQTVSSM
+378 QAEQTVSAM
-387 LAGYEANKVDFL
+387 LAGYEVNKVDFL

-413 DYWNAMALAKQ
+413 DYWNAMASAKQ
-424 ALAKLAANVGKESIY
+424 ALARLAAGVGKESIY

>member
-1 MRYLNNLLNF
+1 MRFLTTHFFYQSL
-11 NVLAIVGA
+11 IVVSIMLTA
-19 LLCTSAGQIHA
+19 PTRIHA
-30 ADLLSETK
+30 SELLSETESLNIG
-38 RLEIDHAVQIAL
+38 RAVQIAL

-60 AEAEAMAYAP
+60 AEAEAMAFAP
-70 SQIGALPDPMLSF
+70 SQVGALPDPMLSF

-110 IPFPG
+110 FPFPG
-115 KRQLRREIAEKM
+115 KRQLRREVAETM
-127 VGVAQKQT
+127 VGVSQKQT
-135 DEFRDVLTG
+135 DEYRDVLTG
-144 KVREAWWRLFAADQ
+144 KVREAWWRLFSVDR
-158 SLQIVKINKSLLR
+158 SLQIVDSNKRLLR
-171 DFVEIARAKY
+171 DFVEIAKTKY

-199 RLTSREAQL
+199 RLTNRELQL
-208 AGKRRRIQATL
+208 AGNRRRIQAML
-219 NGLLNRVPE
+219 NGLLNRVPD
-228 HPITLPA
+228 HPITLPEE
-235 APPSEKLPILD
+235 PPSETLPMLES
-246 PVARLARFALERR
+246 VTSLTQFAVERR

-265 ELKLEAADSR
+265 ELKLEAADKTV
-275 IELAEKDRWPD
+275 ELAEKDRWPD

-310 SIMLSINVPLYSKQ
+310 SLMFSINLPLYSGQ
-324 KQGKAL
+324 KQDKAL
-330 QQRIHDREYER
+330 QQRIHEREYER
-341 YRLSDTIRIIET
+341 YRLSDTVRIIET

-358 SAEYMA
+358 AAEYSA

-378 QAEQTVSSM
+378 QAEQTVSAM
-387 LAGYEANKVDFL
+387 LAGYEVNKVDFL

-413 DYWNAMALAKQ
+413 DYWNAMASAKQ
-424 ALAKLAANVGKESIY
+424 ALARLAAGVGKESIY

>member
-1 MRYLNNLLNF
+1 MRFLTTQFFYQSLIVVSI
-11 NVLAIVGA
+11 VLTAPSRIYA
-19 LLCTSAGQIHA
+19 SE
-30 ADLLSETK
+30 LLSETESLNIG
-38 RLEIDHAVQIAL
+38 RAVQIAL

-60 AEAEAMAYAP
+60 AEAEAMAFAP
-70 SQIGALPDPMLSF
+70 SQVGALPDPMLSF

-110 IPFPG
+110 FPFPG
-115 KRQLRREIAEKM
+115 KRQLRREVAETM
-127 VGVAQKQT
+127 VGVSQKQT
-135 DEFRDVLTG
+135 DEYRDVLTG
-144 KVREAWWRLFAADQ
+144 KVREAWWRLFSVDR
-158 SLQIVKINKSLLR
+158 SLQIVDSNKRLLR
-171 DFVEIARAKY
+171 DFVEIAKTKY

-199 RLTSREAQL
+199 RLTNRELQL
-208 AGKRRRIQATL
+208 AGNRRRIQATL

-228 HPITLPA
+228 HPITLPEE
-235 APPSEKLPILD
+235 PPSETLPMLES
-246 PVARLARFALERR
+246 VTSLTQFAVERR

-265 ELKLEAADSR
+265 ELKLEAADKTV
-275 IELAEKDRWPD
+275 ELAEKDRWPD

-310 SIMLSINVPLYSKQ
+310 SLMFSINLPLYSGQ
-324 KQGKAL
+324 KQDKAL
-330 QQRIHDREYER
+330 QQRIHEREYER
-341 YRLSDTIRIIET
+341 YRLSDTVRIIET

-358 SAEYMA
+358 AAEYSA

-369 LLLKNEIIP
+369 LHLKNEIIP
-378 QAEQTVSSM
+378 QAEQTVSAM
-387 LAGYEANKVDFL
+387 LAGYEVNKVDFL

-413 DYWNAMALAKQ
+413 DYWNAMASAKQ
-424 ALAKLAANVGKESIY
+424 ALARLAAGVGKESIY

>member
-1 MRYLNNLLNF
+1 MRFLTTHFFYQSL
-11 NVLAIVGA
+11 IVVSIMLTA
-19 LLCTSAGQIHA
+19 PTRIHA
-30 ADLLSETK
+30 SELLSETESLNIG
-38 RLEIDHAVQIAL
+38 RAVQIAL

-60 AEAEAMAYAP
+60 AEAEAMAFAP
-70 SQIGALPDPMLSF
+70 SQVGALPDPMLSF

-110 IPFPG
+110 FPFPG
-115 KRQLRREIAEKM
+115 KRQLRREVAETM
-127 VGVAQKQT
+127 VGVSQKQT
-135 DEFRDVLTG
+135 DEYRDVLTG
-144 KVREAWWRLFAADQ
+144 KVREAWWRLFSVDR
-158 SLQIVKINKSLLR
+158 SLQIVESNKRLLR
-171 DFVEIARAKY
+171 YFVEIAKTKY

-199 RLTSREAQL
+199 RLTNRELQL
-208 AGKRRRIQATL
+208 AGNRRRIQATL

-228 HPITLPA
+228 HPITLPEE
-235 APPSEKLPILD
+235 PPSETLPMLES
-246 PVARLARFALERR
+246 VTSLTQFAVERR

-265 ELKLEAADSR
+265 ELKLEAADKTV
-275 IELAEKDRWPD
+275 ELAEKDRWPD

-310 SIMLSINVPLYSKQ
+310 SLMFSINLPLYSGQ
-324 KQGKAL
+324 KQDKAL
-330 QQRIHDREYER
+330 QQRIHEREYER
-341 YRLSDTIRIIET
+341 YRLSDTVRIIET

-358 SAEYMA
+358 AAEYSA

-369 LLLKNEIIP
+369 LHLKNEIIP
-378 QAEQTVSSM
+378 QAEQTVSAM
-387 LAGYEANKVDFL
+387 LAGYEVNKVDFL

-413 DYWNAMALAKQ
+413 DYWNAMASAKQ
-424 ALAKLAANVGKESIY
+424 ALARLAAGVGKESIY

>member
-1 MRYLNNLLNF
+1 
-11 NVLAIVGA
+11 
-19 LLCTSAGQIHA
+19 
-30 ADLLSETK
+30 
-38 RLEIDHAVQIAL
+38 
-50 EANSRLLTLN
+50 
-60 AEAEAMAYAP
+60 MAFAP
-70 SQIGALPDPMLSF
+70 SQVGALPDPMLSF

-110 IPFPG
+110 FPFPG
-115 KRQLRREIAEKM
+115 KRQLRREVAETM
-127 VGVAQKQT
+127 VGVSQKQT
-135 DEFRDVLTG
+135 DEYRDVLTG
-144 KVREAWWRLFAADQ
+144 KVREAWWRLFSVDR
-158 SLQIVKINKSLLR
+158 SLQIVESNKRLLR
-171 DFVEIARAKY
+171 YFVEIAKTKY

-199 RLTSREAQL
+199 RLTNRELQL
-208 AGKRRRIQATL
+208 AGNRRRIQATL

-228 HPITLPA
+228 HPITLPEE
-235 APPSEKLPILD
+235 PPSETLPMLES
-246 PVARLARFALERR
+246 VTSLTQFAVERR

-265 ELKLEAADSR
+265 ELKLEAADKTV
-275 IELAEKDRWPD
+275 ELAEKDRWPD

-310 SIMLSINVPLYSKQ
+310 SLMFSINLPLYSGQ
-324 KQGKAL
+324 KQDKAL
-330 QQRIHDREYER
+330 QQRIHEREYER
-341 YRLSDTIRIIET
+341 YRLSDTVRIIET

-358 SAEYMA
+358 AAEYSA

-378 QAEQTVSSM
+378 QAEQTVSAM
-387 LAGYEANKVDFL
+387 LAGYEVNKVDFL

-413 DYWNAMALAKQ
+413 DYWNAMASAKQ
-424 ALAKLAANVGKESIY
+424 ALARLAAGVGKESIY

>member
-1 MRYLNNLLNF
+1 MRFLTTQIFYQSL
-11 NVLAIVGA
+11 IVVSVMLTA
-19 LLCTSAGQIHA
+19 PIRIYASE
-30 ADLLSETK
+30 LLSESESLSIG
-38 RLEIDHAVQIAL
+38 RAVQIAL
-50 EANSRLLTLN
+50 DGNSRLLTLN
-60 AEAEAMAYAP
+60 AEAAAIAFVP
-70 SQIGALPDPMLSF
+70 SQVGALPDPMLSF

-98 PMTQLQLMLSQK
+98 PMTQLQIMLSQK
-110 IPFPG
+110 FPFPG
-115 KRQLRREIAEKM
+115 KRQLRQEVAETM
-127 VGVAQKQT
+127 LGIAQKQT
-135 DEFRDVLTG
+135 DEYRDVLTG
-144 KVREAWWRLFAADQ
+144 KVREAWWRLFSADR
-158 SLQIVKINKSLLR
+158 SLQIVESNKRLLR
-171 DFVEIARAKY
+171 DFVEIAKTKY

-199 RLTSREAQL
+199 RLTNREVQL
-208 AGKRRRIQATL
+208 AGKRRRIQAML

-228 HPITLPA
+228 HPITLPEE
-235 APPSEKLPILD
+235 PPSETLPKLES
-246 PVARLARFALERR
+246 VTRLTQFAVERR

-265 ELKLEAADSR
+265 ELKLEAADKTV
-275 IELAEKDRWPD
+275 ELAEKDRWPD

-310 SIMLSINVPLYSKQ
+310 SLMFSINLPLYSGQ
-324 KQGKAL
+324 KQDKAL

-341 YRLSDTIRIIET
+341 YRLSDTIRVIET

-358 SAEYMA
+358 AADYSA

-378 QAEQTVSSM
+378 LAEQTVSAM
-387 LAGYEANKVDFL
+387 LAGYEVNKVDFL

-413 DYWNAMALAKQ
+413 DYWNAMASAKQ
-424 ALAKLAANVGKESIY
+424 ALARLAADIGKESIY

>member
-1 MRYLNNLLNF
+1 MRFLTTQFFYQSLIVVSI
-11 NVLAIVGA
+11 VLTAPSRIYA
-19 LLCTSAGQIHA
+19 SE
-30 ADLLSETK
+30 LLSETESLNIG
-38 RLEIDHAVQIAL
+38 RAVQIAL

-60 AEAEAMAYAP
+60 AEAEAMAFAP
-70 SQIGALPDPMLSF
+70 SQVGALPDPMLSF

-110 IPFPG
+110 FPFPG
-115 KRQLRREIAEKM
+115 KRQLRREVAETM

-135 DEFRDVLTG
+135 DEYRDVLTG
-144 KVREAWWRLFAADQ
+144 KVREAWWRLFSVDR
-158 SLQIVKINKSLLR
+158 SLQIVDSNKRLLR
-171 DFVEIARAKY
+171 DFVEIAKTKY

-199 RLTSREAQL
+199 RLTNRELQL
-208 AGKRRRIQATL
+208 AGNRRRIQATL

-228 HPITLPA
+228 HPITLPEE
-235 APPSEKLPILD
+235 PPSETLPMLES
-246 PVARLARFALERR
+246 VTSLTQFAVERR

-265 ELKLEAADSR
+265 ELKLEAADKTV
-275 IELAEKDRWPD
+275 ELAEKDRWPD

-310 SIMLSINVPLYSKQ
+310 SLMFSINLPLYSGQ
-324 KQGKAL
+324 KQDKAL
-330 QQRIHDREYER
+330 QQRIHEREYER
-341 YRLSDTIRIIET
+341 YRLSDTVRIIET

-358 SAEYMA
+358 AAEYSA

-378 QAEQTVSSM
+378 QAEQTVSAM
-387 LAGYEANKVDFL
+387 LAGYEVNKVDFL

-413 DYWNAMALAKQ
+413 DYWNAMASAKQ
-424 ALAKLAANVGKESIY
+424 ALARLAAGVGKESIY